1 MDSSIVNQSS
11 AKSIERLLL
20 MPTSKAP
27 SSGRMRLFYA
37 MILILLFLV
46 LPIEGWMA
54 GTCRFYDI
62 HKLQMIQNPRD
73 LNKSSSRESSTRE
86 ASSRRSI
93 LTKFLIAGTA
103 NLQVFPIASPVT
115 AADEASAG
123 TINNNKNEE
132 STINASA
139 ESVDSEEE
147 ARKREELKARLIER
161 RKLMEAGRSSN
172 RRQSYLDLSKQCA
185 QLYNTTYQGLSS
197 CPNNIPCL

>member
-1 MDSSIVNQSS
+1 MDSSVISS
-11 AKSIERLLL
+11 VDRTSPLL
-20 MPTSKAP
+20 MSTSKAP
-27 SSGRMRLFYA
+27 SSGHMRLFYA

-46 LPIEGWMA
+46 LPIEGWVA
-54 GTCRFYDI
+54 GTCRFYDK
-62 HKLQMIQNPRD
+62 HKLQTIQNPRNN
-73 LNKSSSRESSTRE
+73 LNKSSSRQSSTRE

-139 ESVDSEEE
+139 ESVYSEEE

-161 RKLMEAGRSSN
+161 RKLMEASRSSN
-172 RRQSYLDLSKQCA
+172 RRQSYLDLSKQRA